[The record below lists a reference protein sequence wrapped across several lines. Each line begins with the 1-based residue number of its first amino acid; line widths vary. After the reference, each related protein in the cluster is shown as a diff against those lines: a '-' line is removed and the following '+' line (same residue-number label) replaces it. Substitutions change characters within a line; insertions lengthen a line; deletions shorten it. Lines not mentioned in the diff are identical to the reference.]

1 MVGELLVERRG
12 LEGDGSRASAMA
24 AAQVHGGEATN
35 SPQDSPNLCSK
46 ALRAVG
52 QLLS

>member
-1 MVGELLVERRG
+1 MVGELLVGRRG
-12 LEGDGSRASAMA
+12 LERDGSRALAMA
-24 AAQVHGGEATN
+24 EAQVRGGEATHG
-35 SPQDSPNLCSK
+35 PQDSPNLCSK